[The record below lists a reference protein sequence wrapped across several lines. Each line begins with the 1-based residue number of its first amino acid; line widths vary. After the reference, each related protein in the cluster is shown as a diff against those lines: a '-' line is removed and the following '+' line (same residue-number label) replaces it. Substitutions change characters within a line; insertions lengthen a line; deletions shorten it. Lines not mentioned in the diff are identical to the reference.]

1 MSITNR
7 KIASQNWKKKFNNNL
22 NNVIMQRSATA
33 NWKGSGKEGKG
44 MVTAQ
49 SGIFSNTPISYHT
62 RFEEVKGTSPEE
74 LVAAAHAG
82 CFSMKLSFVLGAAGF
97 TPDNIDTKCTIT
109 LENGTITESHLE
121 VTASVPNISDDK
133 FNECAEDAKLNCPI
147 SKLYKTNITMEARLV
162 QKVSA

>member
-1 MSITNR
+1 M
-7 KIASQNWKKKFNNNL
+7 K
-22 NNVIMQRSATA
+22 RSATA

-44 MVTAQ
+44 TVTAQ

-97 TPDNIDTKCTIT
+97 TPESIDTKCSIT
-109 LENGTITESHLE
+109 LHDGAITKSHLE
-121 VTASVPNISDDK
+121 VSAKVPGISSEK
-133 FNECAEDAKLNCPI
+133 FVEYAAEAKANCPV
-147 SKLYKTNITMEARLV
+147 SKSIKAEITIDARLL
-162 QKVSA
+162 